1 MAHLLMFALL
11 FPHTFASPTP
21 TSDKSFRLSKRE
33 NPGFVTDG
41 YSSVN
46 IQQIKD
52 GFLDACSLAK
62 AAKAAVRTGSLVD
75 YDGC

>member
-1 MAHLLMFALL
+1 MAHLLVFALL
-11 FPHTFASPTP
+11 FLHTFASPTP
-21 TSDKSFRLSKRE
+21 ASEKGFGLSKRE
-33 NPGFVTDG
+33 NPALVTNG

-62 AAKAAVRTGSLVD
+62 AAKAAVRMVVQ
-75 YDGC
+75 

>member
-1 MAHLLMFALL
+1 MARFLVFALL
-11 FPHTFASPTP
+11 FSRTFASPTP
-21 TSDKSFRLSKRE
+21 ASDKDFRLSKRD
-33 NPGFVTDG
+33 NPAFVTDG

-62 AAKAAVRTGSLVD
+62 AAKAAVRTVVR
-75 YDGC
+75 